1 MLIASGEFDIHP
13 PMPLTTSNA
22 FGASA
27 DTVSSCALIS
37 VLDTRILLTPYPLDT
52 SWNFAGRVLGCG
64 ASKQD
69 VRLQDIT
76 RQRVTQTQRLARQLC
91 TVPLFANV
99 N

>member
-1 MLIASGEFDIHP
+1 MLLSSGEFDIHP

-37 VLDTRILLTPYPLDT
+37 VLDTRILLTPYPPDT

-69 VRLQDIT
+69 VRLTGYYASEGNANATT
-76 RQRVTQTQRLARQLC
+76 RSAALHSPALREC
-91 TVPLFANV
+91 
-99 N
+99 